1 MDNPKIVQKF
11 PYKIYSE
18 KLDLNI
24 SKNNVIIYD
33 NAIYQGMQGEIKAD
47 NMVLDLITKDVEI
60 FMDSPKIV
68 QKFPYKI
75 SAESGKSYFWCSCG
89 QSSKQP
95 FCDGSHEGTDFLPQK
110 VKLEDEKDIFFCGC
124 KMSKNGAFCD
134 GTHKDL

>member
-1 MDNPKIVQKF
+1 MTKKGEV
-11 PYKIYSE
+11 YSQRYFQN
-18 KLDLNI
+18 DLEDFGRFENEG
-24 SKNNVIIYD
+24 
-33 NAIYQGMQGEIKAD
+33 A
-47 NMVLDLITKDVEI
+47 
-60 FMDSPKIV
+60 
-68 QKFPYKI
+68 
-75 SAESGKSYFWCSCG
+75 AESGKSYFWCSCG